1 VQILALLKNFSEGQ
15 LVVDNQLTLDKTDEG
30 LGSA

>member
-15 LVVDNQLTLDKTDEG
+15 LVVDSQLTLDKTDEG
-30 LGSA
+30 LGST